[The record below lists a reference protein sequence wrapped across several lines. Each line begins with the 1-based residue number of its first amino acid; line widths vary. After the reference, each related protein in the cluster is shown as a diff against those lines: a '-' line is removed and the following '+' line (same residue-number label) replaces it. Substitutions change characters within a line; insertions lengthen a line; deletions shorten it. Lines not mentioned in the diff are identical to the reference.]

1 MWATKGNAMKQKIS
15 ILLLTLISAA
25 SFAQINYVRLDQIG
39 GVPMTITYNLEEES
53 KIDGSRYFEDE
64 WTEIKVVKR
73 DGVNILI
80 PEGKYDIYG
89 DDIIVKKD
97 GGAYRLDGKKEIVNF
112 IMNDKTFEA
121 STFINAGFI
130 DFGFFE
136 VMYAGEN
143 VILYK
148 KKICLIQRGKP
159 SNGIVAGT
167 PDKFT
172 LKEDF
177 YVKKVVQN
185 SDALK
190 LKTGRK
196 KILLKSNEYLELSN
210 YLNKSKEGY
219 ESDEQVIAIFKR
231 FDESL

>member
-1 MWATKGNAMKQKIS
+1 MKKATS
-15 ILLLTLISAA
+15 ILLLTMVTAIAYS
-25 SFAQINYVRLDQIG
+25 QINYVRLDQIS
-39 GVPMTITYNLEEES
+39 GVPMTITYNLEEEN
-53 KIDGSRYFEDE
+53 KIDGSRYYEDE
-64 WTEIKVVKR
+64 WSEIKVIKR
-73 DGVNILI
+73 DGLNILI

-112 IMNDKTFEA
+112 FLDDRNFEA

-136 VMYAGEN
+136 VLFKGEN
-143 VILYK
+143 VVLYK
-148 KKICLIQRGKP
+148 KKICLIERGKP

-172 LKEDF
+172 LKEDY
-177 YVKKVVQN
+177 YVKKVIQN

-196 KILLKSNEYLELSN
+196 KVLLKSNEYLELSA
-210 YLNKSKEGY
+210 YLESKREGY
-219 ESDEQVIAIFKR
+219 ESDDQLIELFR
-231 FDESL
+231 GFDESI

>member
-1 MWATKGNAMKQKIS
+1 MKKATS
-15 ILLLTLISAA
+15 ILLLTMVTAIAYS
-25 SFAQINYVRLDQIG
+25 QINYVRLDQIS
-39 GVPMTITYNLEEES
+39 GVPMTITYNLEEEN
-53 KIDGSRYFEDE
+53 KIDGSRYYEDE
-64 WTEIKVVKR
+64 WSEIKVIKR
-73 DGVNILI
+73 DGLNILI

-112 IMNDKTFEA
+112 FLDDRNFEA

-136 VMYAGEN
+136 VLFKGEN
-143 VILYK
+143 VVLHK
-148 KKICLIQRGKP
+148 KKICLIERGKP

-172 LKEDF
+172 LKEDY
-177 YVKKVVQN
+177 YVKKVIQN

-196 KILLKSNEYLELSN
+196 KVLLKSNEYLELSA
-210 YLNKSKEGY
+210 YLESKREGY
-219 ESDEQVIAIFKR
+219 ESDDQLIELFR
-231 FDESL
+231 GFDESI